1 VPPSSPSNIEFDF
14 CESAMPHVEFDLCDR
29 DGNYTPISVEC
40 SSQPIVTTEMKMKTW
55 TTFVIILP
63 IYCYLDEIGYEIYL
77 EACVIKFVI
86 KNFRYS
92 IFSY

>member
-1 VPPSSPSNIEFDF
+1 
-14 CESAMPHVEFDLCDR
+14 MPHVEFDLCDR

-40 SSQPIVTTEMKMKTW
+40 SSQPI
-55 TTFVIILP
+55 
-63 IYCYLDEIGYEIYL
+63 YYYLDEIGYEIYL

-92 IFSY
+92 IFSC